1 MNITDYIPK
10 GQNNAVSA
18 DSLCTA
24 LNIDR
29 RTVRRLI
36 SSAQENGAVILNMQD
51 GRGYFVPADDESQ
64 LVDDYVKRW
73 QSSFE
78 HNPFVR
84 EIAPVLLQHNMGS
97 GRHPSGQHPLH
108 TC

>member
-51 GRGYFVPADDESQ
+51 GRGYFIPADDESQ
-64 LVDDYVKRW
+64 LVDDYIKQESARARSIFRKLRTARKW
-73 QSSFE
+73 CPEQTE
-78 HNPFVR
+78 
-84 EIAPVLLQHNMGS
+84 LGDCTQ
-97 GRHPSGQHPLH
+97 
-108 TC
+108 

>member
-1 MNITDYIPK
+1 MNITDYIPT

-64 LVDDYVKRW
+64 LVDDYIKQESARARSIFRKLRTARKW
-73 QSSFE
+73 CPEQTE
-78 HNPFVR
+78 
-84 EIAPVLLQHNMGS
+84 LGDCTQ
-97 GRHPSGQHPLH
+97 
-108 TC
+108 

>member
-24 LNIDR
+24 LNIDL
-29 RTVRRLI
+29 RTVRKLI
-36 SSAQENGAVILNMQD
+36 SAAQENGAVILNMQD

-64 LVDDYVKRW
+64 LVDDYIKQESARARSIFRKLRTARKW
-73 QSSFE
+73 CPEQTE
-78 HNPFVR
+78 
-84 EIAPVLLQHNMGS
+84 LGDCTQ
-97 GRHPSGQHPLH
+97 
-108 TC
+108 

>member
-64 LVDDYVKRW
+64 LVDDYIKQESARARSIFRKLRTARKW
-73 QSSFE
+73 CPEQTE
-78 HNPFVR
+78 LGDCTH
-84 EIAPVLLQHNMGS
+84 
-97 GRHPSGQHPLH
+97 
-108 TC
+108 

>member
-36 SSAQENGAVILNMQD
+36 SSAQENVAVILNMQD

-64 LVDDYVKRW
+64 LVDDYIKQESARARSIFRKLRTARKW
-73 QSSFE
+73 CPEQTE
-78 HNPFVR
+78 
-84 EIAPVLLQHNMGS
+84 LGDCTQ
-97 GRHPSGQHPLH
+97 
-108 TC
+108 

>member
-64 LVDDYVKRW
+64 LVDDYIKQESARARSIFRKLRTARKW
-73 QSSFE
+73 CPEQTE
-78 HNPFVR
+78 
-84 EIAPVLLQHNMGS
+84 LGDCTQ
-97 GRHPSGQHPLH
+97 
-108 TC
+108 

>member
-64 LVDDYVKRW
+64 LVFDYIKQESARARSIFRKLRTARKWCPEQV
-73 QSSFE
+73 
-78 HNPFVR
+78 
-84 EIAPVLLQHNMGS
+84 VLSND
-97 GRHPSGQHPLH
+97 
-108 TC
+108 

>member
-64 LVDDYVKRW
+64 LVDDYIKPESARARSIFRKLRTARKW
-73 QSSFE
+73 CPEQTE
-78 HNPFVR
+78 
-84 EIAPVLLQHNMGS
+84 LGDCTQ
-97 GRHPSGQHPLH
+97 
-108 TC
+108 

>member
-1 MNITDYIPK
+1 MNITDYIPT
-10 GQNNAVSA
+10 GQNNAVSV

-64 LVDDYVKRW
+64 LVDDYIKQESARARSIFRKLRTARKW
-73 QSSFE
+73 CPEQTE
-78 HNPFVR
+78 
-84 EIAPVLLQHNMGS
+84 LGDCTQ
-97 GRHPSGQHPLH
+97 
-108 TC
+108 

>member
-51 GRGYFVPADDESQ
+51 GRGYYVPADDESQ
-64 LVDDYVKRW
+64 LVDDYIKQESARARSIFRKLRTARKW
-73 QSSFE
+73 CPEQTE
-78 HNPFVR
+78 
-84 EIAPVLLQHNMGS
+84 LGDCTQ
-97 GRHPSGQHPLH
+97 
-108 TC
+108 

>member
-64 LVDDYVKRW
+64 LVDDYVKQESARARSIFRKLRTARKW
-73 QSSFE
+73 CPEQTE
-78 HNPFVR
+78 
-84 EIAPVLLQHNMGS
+84 LGDCTQ
-97 GRHPSGQHPLH
+97 
-108 TC
+108 